1 MKKPADPTG
10 LAKWLNAKAHGR
22 ADYEP
27 LLRDTTA
34 PLGRTKQQLPVAGAG
49 AAADLPKEAAA
60 YRSSPVA
67 DLLRGALIDFD
78 VPPPHGVN
86 VVPLRGKAI

>member
-10 LAKWLNAKAHGR
+10 LAKRLNADAHGR

-34 PLGRTKQQLPVAGAG
+34 PLGRTKQHLPVAGAG
-49 AAADLPKEAAA
+49 AAADTEAPTSAT
-60 YRSSPVA
+60 RTPSSSSRA
-67 DLLRGALIDFD
+67 
-78 VPPPHGVN
+78 
-86 VVPLRGKAI
+86 